1 MSGGHEAALAA
12 VCGEDVGAGEGE
24 GVVLGVV
31 GRGVDVGCGT
41 AISGAYIWGVV
52 SEMVVVE
59 RFSADFG
66 AYC

>member
-1 MSGGHEAALAA
+1 MGVMRLPWPRFVVRMWEL
-12 VCGEDVGAGEGE
+12 GEGE